1 MKIMKG
7 KEVWRELEKREK
19 RKNRENGEK
28 ERMIRMRG
36 NEI

>member
-1 MKIMKG
+1 MKRIKG
-7 KEVWRELEKREK
+7 KEGWRELEKREK